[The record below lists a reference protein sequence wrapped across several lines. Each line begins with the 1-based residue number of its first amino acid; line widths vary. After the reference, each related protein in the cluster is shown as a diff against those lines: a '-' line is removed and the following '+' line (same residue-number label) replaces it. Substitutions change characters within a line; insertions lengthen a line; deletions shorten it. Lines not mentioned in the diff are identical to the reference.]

1 MVFPVVMYG
10 GESWTIKKA
19 ECQLMLRLKLQCFGC
34 LMQRA
39 NSLEKILVLGKIE
52 GKRKRGQQRMRWF
65 DGISDSMDRTLS
77 KLQEMVKDGEVWRGV
92 DHEVPKSQTRLSY

>member
-52 GKRKRGQQRMRWF
+52 GRRSGPQRMRWL
-65 DGISDSMDRTLS
+65 DGIT
-77 KLQEMVKDGEVWRGV
+77 DG
-92 DHEVPKSQTRLSY
+92 HEFE

>member
-1 MVFPVVMYG
+1 MTNLDSILKSRDTTLPTKVSLVKTMVFPVVMYG

-52 GKRKRGQQRMRWF
+52 GRRRG
-65 DGISDSMDRTLS
+65 
-77 KLQEMVKDGEVWRGV
+77 
-92 DHEVPKSQTRLSY
+92 